1 MTNILFIYTIQQ
13 EYLTVQKLFFET
25 PNFLKVICSIKFL
38 KTLIMTRI
46 LITTVLF
53 LIGVY
58 TQAQK
63 NSTAKFHNITVR
75 IKNTYSNHKKVY
87 FALYDK
93 EGFKP
98 HQPIARQNGEI
109 KNGKVTLT
117 FDHLLNGEY
126 AIIGFLDEN
135 DNQRL
140 DFNLDTGI
148 PTELYGI
155 SNNPTLFGPPQ
166 FEDAKFKIED
176 KNLDLIIN
184 LQ

>member
-1 MTNILFIYTIQQ
+1 
-13 EYLTVQKLFFET
+13 
-25 PNFLKVICSIKFL
+25 
-38 KTLIMTRI
+38 MTRI
-46 LITTVLF
+46 IITTVLF

-63 NSTAKFHNITVR
+63 NSTEKFHSITVK
-75 IKNTYSNHKKVY
+75 IKNISTDHKKVY
-87 FALYDK
+87 FSLYDK
-93 EGFKP
+93 EGFKS
-98 HQPIARQNGEI
+98 HQPISRQNSEV

-117 FDHLLNGEY
+117 FNHILNGEY

-140 DFNLDTGI
+140 DFNIDTGI

-166 FEDAKFKIED
+166 FEIAKFKIED